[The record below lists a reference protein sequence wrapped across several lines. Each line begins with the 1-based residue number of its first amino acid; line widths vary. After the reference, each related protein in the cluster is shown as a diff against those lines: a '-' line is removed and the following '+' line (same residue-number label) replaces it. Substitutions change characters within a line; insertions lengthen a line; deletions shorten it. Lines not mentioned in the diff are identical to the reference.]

1 MTGADQRTC
10 GGVPAV
16 PTVVLAFEHVGQ
28 RRGSGTLAHA
38 HEPFDKKV
46 AATMAIIAALL
57 AVVSV
62 SGHIFTTEELLHQQQ
77 ASDQWSYS
85 QAKDIRHYTAQAA
98 HDELAAMKAEPA
110 LASRYDV
117 DAKRYKS
124 DTSHIQ
130 EKARELE
137 NESHADGRKAL
148 RLHFGEV
155 FLEVAIVLSSLA
167 ILSKRP
173 LLWFAGVASSIV
185 GALLALTWLLV

>member
-1 MTGADQRTC
+1 MSVNEEVQ
-10 GGVPAV
+10 
-16 PTVVLAFEHVGQ
+16 EH
-28 RRGSGTLAHA
+28 SHHA
-38 HEPFDKKV
+38 QEPFDKKV

-98 HDELAAMKAEPA
+98 HDELGAIKADAA
-110 LASRYDV
+110 LAARYDA
-117 DAKRYKS
+117 DSKRYKS
-124 DTSHIQ
+124 ETNEIQ
-130 EKARELE
+130 GKARELE
-137 NESHADGRKAL
+137 NESHGDGRKAL

-167 ILSKRP
+167 ILSKRT
-173 LLWFAGVASSIV
+173 LLWMAGVISSVV
-185 GALLALTWLLV
+185 GIALALTSFFV

>member
-1 MTGADQRTC
+1 MSVNEEVQ
-10 GGVPAV
+10 
-16 PTVVLAFEHVGQ
+16 EH
-28 RRGSGTLAHA
+28 SHHA
-38 HEPFDKKV
+38 HEPFDKRV

-110 LASRYDV
+110 LASRYDA

-124 DTSHIQ
+124 DTTHIQ

-173 LLWFAGVASSIV
+173 FLWFAGITSSIV
-185 GALLALTWLLV
+185 GGLLALTSLLV